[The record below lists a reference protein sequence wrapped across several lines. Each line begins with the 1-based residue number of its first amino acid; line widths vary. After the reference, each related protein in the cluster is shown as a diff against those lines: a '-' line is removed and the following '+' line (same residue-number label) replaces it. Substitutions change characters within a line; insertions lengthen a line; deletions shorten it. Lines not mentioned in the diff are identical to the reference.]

1 MLLHYSTSFEQV
13 IVFWSMKES
22 FCYYVAFEKVIRS
35 YAAKICQCKFNT
47 LMLGKKIFWRYYVD
61 IELVN
66 GHRVGRKSV
75 HMFKFSAIEVTLNKK
90 MTNQMKVSLSHC
102 SADICF
108 TKI

>member
-1 MLLHYSTSFEQV
+1 
-13 IVFWSMKES
+13 MKES
-22 FCYYVAFEKVIRS
+22 FCYYVAFEKVIRP
-35 YAAKICQCKFNT
+35 YATKICQCKFNT
-47 LMLGKKIFWRYYVD
+47 LMLVKKIWHYCVD

-66 GHRVGRKSV
+66 GHRVGIKSV

-108 TKI
+108 TKIW